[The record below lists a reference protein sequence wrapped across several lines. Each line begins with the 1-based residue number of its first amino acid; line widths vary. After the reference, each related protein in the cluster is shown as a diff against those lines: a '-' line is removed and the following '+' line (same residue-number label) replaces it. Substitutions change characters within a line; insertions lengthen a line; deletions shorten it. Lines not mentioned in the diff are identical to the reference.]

1 MCQRLVDL
9 DTEEGRHQAL
19 DDIARD
25 VGQYRHD
32 ERRLEADVHDE
43 HHRDQAAD
51 IRQRDA
57 DDNINKSIPFEAR
70 LCSLERADDRID
82 DEPGKD
88 VAARRAEQLAEA
100 SRAADKDRQAD
111 AAEQDVEEER
121 QERLLRRQHEGRDT
135 ECQRQRRDHAR
146 RERQWEGDIRR
157 HAAERHA
164 ERYLSHIPCCD

>member
-9 DTEEGRHQAL
+9 DAEEGRHQAL

-25 VGQYRHD
+25 VGQHRHD

-51 IRQRDA
+51 IRQWDA
-57 DDNINKSIPFEAR
+57 DDDVDERIALEVRSCP
-70 LCSLERADDRID
+70 LERADDRVD
-82 DEPGKD
+82 DKPSKD

-100 SRAADKDRQAD
+100 GRAADKDRQAD

-135 ECQRQRRDHAR
+135 ERQR
-146 RERQWEGDIRR
+146 
-157 HAAERHA
+157 
-164 ERYLSHIPCCD
+164 

>member
-1 MCQRLVDL
+1 MRQRLVDL
-9 DTEEGRHQAL
+9 DAEEGRHQAL

-25 VGQYRHD
+25 VGQHRHD
-32 ERRLEADVHDE
+32 KRRLKADVHDE

-51 IRQRDA
+51 IRQWDA
-57 DDNINKSIPFEAR
+57 DDDVDERIALEVRSRP
-70 LCSLERADDRID
+70 LERADDWVD

-88 VAARRAEQLAEA
+88 IPARRAEQLAEA
-100 SRAADKDRQAD
+100 GRAADKDRQAD
-111 AAEQDVEEER
+111 AAEQDVEEKR

-146 RERQWEGDIRR
+146 RERQREGDIRR

>member
-1 MCQRLVDL
+1 MRQRLVDL
-9 DTEEGRHQAL
+9 DAEEGRHQAL

-25 VGQYRHD
+25 VGQHRHD

-51 IRQRDA
+51 IRQWDA
-57 DDNINKSIPFEAR
+57 DDDVDERIALEVRSCP
-70 LCSLERADDRID
+70 LERADDRVD
-82 DEPGKD
+82 DKPSKD

-100 SRAADKDRQAD
+100 GRAADKDRQAD
-111 AAEQDVEEER
+111 AAEQDVEEEC
-121 QERLLRRQHEGRDT
+121 QERLLRRQHEGRDA
-135 ECQRQRRDHAR
+135 ERQRQRCDHAR

-164 ERYLSHIPCCD
+164 ERYLGHIPCCD